1 MKHIVPKA
9 VVVLL
14 FLLIG
19 IYSNAQRISI
29 QPVDEETR
37 IEIET
42 FSITAYTKDGP
53 KNFPAIVGR
62 DTFESCDSFFVR
74 AFGYQGYMLK
84 GVKIPIFNPVP
95 PSVAVMVV
103 LTQLN
108 LEINE
113 VVISAAKFEEKKK
126 DVPRQITVIK
136 QNDIEFASQPTTADV
151 LQNSGNVLVQKSQLG
166 GGSPIIRGFE
176 ANKLQ
181 IVVDGV
187 RMNNAIYRGG
197 HLQNILRIDN
207 NTLDRIEVIQGPG
220 SVMYGSDALGGVMHF
235 ITKKPQLGN
244 GDSTH
249 FAAGAFARYS
259 SAANE
264 TSGNFN
270 FNLGLK
276 KIAWLSSFTYTQL
289 GDLNQGLNGL
299 EGDREAW
306 KSSYYNTRINGRD
319 TMLINTRPQ
328 EQKSTGYAQL
338 DVMQKVLWQ
347 QNKNI
352 SHLLN
357 FQYSATN
364 DVPRYDRLSLT
375 DSASKAKIQANRFT
389 NESPT
394 NRLRNTEWYYGPEK
408 RLLLAY
414 TLSSQSSPI
423 KRLDGSTKVRSHKI
437 TAAYQDITES
447 RNTRAFKA
455 DTLFSGTENVK
466 VFSVNADF
474 QNLTSKNEWRYGAEA
489 IYNKVTSTAT
499 AKNIVDENSKSSTTR
514 YPAGG
519 SNMFNGAL
527 YTTYSREL
535 GKGLIFNAGARLNL
549 VALQANFTSS
559 AATGLPFTEVSQL
572 NTSLNGQTGL
582 VYNAV
587 RGWRIS
593 GQLATGFRAPN
604 VDDLAKVF
612 DSNPADSIVIVP
624 NNNLK
629 PEYTYNAEITVGKLL
644 GTKGMADV
652 TGWYTIYNQ
661 AVVTQPFTY
670 NGSNTIIYQGV
681 PSQVYAN
688 QNAGSAY
695 LYGASFTVRTK
706 IIKSINFNGAINYT
720 YGRVKTDST
729 PYPLD
734 HIAPLYG
741 RAGITWV
748 SSKAVAE
755 FFSLFNG
762 AKKVKDYSLT
772 GEDNFYSST
781 INGTPAWY
789 TLNIRGSY
797 KMNDHA
803 TLQLSV
809 ENILD
814 QNYRVFSSGISAP
827 GRNIIATVRVQM

>member
-1 MKHIVPKA
+1 MKNSIPKA

-14 FLLIG
+14 FLLTAIG
-19 IYSNAQRISI
+19 SKAQRIAI
-29 QPVDEETR
+29 QPVDEDTKID
-37 IEIET
+37 IEA
-42 FSITAYTKDGP
+42 FSITAFTKTGP
-53 KNFPAIVGR
+53 KTIPAIVGR
-62 DTFESCDSFFVR
+62 DTFESCDSFLVR
-74 AFGYQGYMLK
+74 AFGYQSHMLK
-84 GVKIPIFNPVP
+84 GVKIPIFNPAP
-95 PSVAVMVV
+95 PMVTVKVA

-108 LEINE
+108 VEINE
-113 VVISAAKFEEKKK
+113 VVVSSSKFEEKKK
-126 DVPRQITVIK
+126 DVPRQITIIK

-181 IVVDGV
+181 IVIDGV

-197 HLQNILRIDN
+197 HLQNVLRIDN
-207 NTLDRIEVIQGPG
+207 NILEKVEIIQGPG

-235 ITKKPQLGN
+235 ITKKPQLA
-244 GDSTH
+244 DSDTT
-249 FAAGAFARYS
+249 FFSAGAFARYS

-299 EGDREAW
+299 SGDRESW

-319 TMLINTRPQ
+319 TMLVNTKPQ
-328 EQKSTGYAQL
+328 EQKGTGYAQL

-347 QNKNI
+347 QNKNT

-375 DSASKAKIQANRFT
+375 DSASKAKIPANRFT
-389 NESPT
+389 NESLT

-414 TLSSQSSPI
+414 TLSSQAYPI
-423 KRLDGSTKVRSHKI
+423 KRFDGSTQVRSHKI

-466 VFSVNADF
+466 VFSVNTDF
-474 QNLTSKNEWRYGAEA
+474 QRLSPKNEWRYGAEA
-489 IYNKVTSTAT
+489 IYNKVTSTASAT
-499 AKNIVDENSKSSTTR
+499 NIVDENAKASPTR

-519 SNMFNGAL
+519 SSMFNGAL

-535 GKGLIFNAGARLNL
+535 GKGLIFNAGARFNI
-549 VALQANFTSS
+549 VALQADFSSS
-559 AATGLPFTEVSQL
+559 AATGLPFTQVAQL
-572 NTSLNGQTGL
+572 NTALNGQAGL

-587 RGWRIS
+587 KGWRIS

-624 NNNLK
+624 NKNLK
-629 PEYTYNAEITVGKLL
+629 PEYTYNAELTVGKLL
-644 GTKGMADV
+644 GIKGMADV

-670 NGSNTIIYQGV
+670 NGSNTIVYQGV

-695 LYGASFTVRTK
+695 LYGASFTIRTK
-706 IIKSINFNGAINYT
+706 IAKSINFNCAVNYT
-720 YGRVKTDST
+720 YGRVRTDST

-748 SSKAVAE
+748 NSKAVAE
-755 FFSLFNG
+755 FFTLFNG

-827 GRNIIATVRVQM
+827 GRNIIATVRVRM